1 MLADGRTHEQVEP
14 CEDVVM
20 NAPFN
25 SIRRSGL
32 VRVFAAAAL
41 VIAATASAQAQL
53 TWDHNGATPL
63 SDGPGTWDTTTVRW
77 IGSSGT
83 TLWTDSNTA
92 SATFG
97 VGSGTPGTVTVS
109 GVRTLNRLTF
119 NATSSGNYQL
129 LSGTITLAG
138 SNPTINA
145 NRTAVINSVLAG
157 SSGFIYNGIL
167 PTRNFQL
174 RAVNT
179 YTGITEIRS
188 GQIGLFNLGGLGA
201 SGDGNHTL
209 FSGTATTSTGSNS
222 HAVSLGYGLGT
233 GGGTVAESF
242 VMSGTGAFTGGGSGG
257 LLFYN
262 GDASGGLGVTV
273 TGSITINSDS
283 VSELRIGTFTG
294 TDFITTGTV
303 AGGVS
308 TAFNDK
314 ILSLNASGTFSTGNT
329 LTIATNAINLPGSA
343 SRINVMSVD
352 QPAGT
357 GNSQVVMAVAG
368 NTAGVLEV
376 SSGGKLRTDVANAF
390 SNTMAVQ
397 IGSGST
403 GGIWNLNGN
412 NQSIGNLSS
421 AGTLTSG
428 SAAITSAAAATLSVN
443 QTGTTTYGAA
453 LQGALSL
460 TKGGAGTLTLAG
472 ANLYSGATTIAGGT
486 LALGAAGSFA
496 NSSSIIVG
504 NAGSSGAVLDLTAKT
519 GSFDIGAGQTLGGG
533 GTVQLASS
541 GTLNVLGLLS
551 PGNSPGLL
559 TFDAGTTVLSGTTLM
574 EISGLTRATG
584 PTHGPGFY
592 DAINVIDSGVLTF
605 GGLLQLAF
613 SQEFDDNDTFNLFTP
628 SGGGSLAGN
637 FSGVNVTGSFYTGL
651 SWSQSGSKWTSTATT
666 GGQTLEFNATT
677 GALVIVPE
685 PGALALAGIGVAAAA
700 WAARRRRAGGR

>member
-1 MLADGRTHEQVEP
+1 
-14 CEDVVM
+14 
-20 NAPFN
+20 
-25 SIRRSGL
+25 
-32 VRVFAAAAL
+32 
-41 VIAATASAQAQL
+41 
-53 TWDHNGATPL
+53 
-63 SDGPGTWDTTTVRW
+63 
-77 IGSSGT
+77 
-83 TLWTDSNTA
+83 
-92 SATFG
+92 
-97 VGSGTPGTVTVS
+97 
-109 GVRTLNRLTF
+109 
-119 NATSSGNYQL
+119 
-129 LSGTITLAG
+129 
-138 SNPTINA
+138 
-145 NRTAVINSVLAG
+145 
-157 SSGFIYNGIL
+157 
-167 PTRNFQL
+167 
-174 RAVNT
+174 
-179 YTGITEIRS
+179 
-188 GQIGLFNLGGLGA
+188 
-201 SGDGNHTL
+201 
-209 FSGTATTSTGSNS
+209 
-222 HAVSLGYGLGT
+222 
-233 GGGTVAESF
+233 
-242 VMSGTGAFTGGGSGG
+242 
-257 LLFYN
+257 
-262 GDASGGLGVTV
+262 
-273 TGSITINSDS
+273 

-376 SSGGKLRTDVANAF
+376 SSGGKLRTDVADAF